1 MLKHAFTALHKRVL
15 SPRFFVRLPDGLIYQ
30 FSDAANSSLSTIFPL
45 YIGLPSCYRHRHQHA
60 VAIVSAHFSCHCR
73 PSVGDH
79 HRCAPHDSICEV
91 LRQRC
96 SHHMHDPKRGIR
108 YRGLS
113 PVSLFLVYND
123 VLFFLTFN
131 TLLLQ
136 NFKRGVRC
144 RVLSSVSS
152 FLVYNDVLFF
162 LAFNY
167 ISFCFL
173 AVITVVYGK
182 G

>member
-1 MLKHAFTALHKRVL
+1 M
-15 SPRFFVRLPDGLIYQ
+15 
-30 FSDAANSSLSTIFPL
+30 FSSTIFPL
-45 YIGLPSCYRHRHQHA
+45 YIELPSCSRHRYQHA
-60 VAIVSAHFSCHCR
+60 VAIVSPDFSSHCR
-73 PSVGDH
+73 HRVGH
-79 HRCAPHDSICEV
+79 RHRCAPHASVREV
-91 LRQRC
+91 LRRRR
-96 SHHMHDPKRGIR
+96 SHRMYNHKRGIR
-108 YRGLS
+108 HGSLS

-131 TLLLQ
+131 TLSLQ

-144 RVLSSVSS
+144 RVLSSVSL

-173 AVITVVYGK
+173 AVITVVSGK

>member
-1 MLKHAFTALHKRVL
+1 MRRVRRCQQYFL
-15 SPRFFVRLPDGLIYQ
+15 
-30 FSDAANSSLSTIFPL
+30 PL
-45 YIGLPSCYRHRHQHA
+45 YIGLPSCSRHRYQHA
-60 VAIVSAHFSCHCR
+60 VAIVSAHCSSHCCS
-73 PSVGDH
+73 SVGDR
-79 HRCAPHDSICEV
+79 HRCAAHNV

-96 SHHMHDPKRGIR
+96 SHHMYDSKRGIR

-144 RVLSSVSS
+144 RVLSSVSL

-167 ISFCFL
+167 ISFYF
-173 AVITVVYGK
+173 VVFSQ
-182 G
+182 